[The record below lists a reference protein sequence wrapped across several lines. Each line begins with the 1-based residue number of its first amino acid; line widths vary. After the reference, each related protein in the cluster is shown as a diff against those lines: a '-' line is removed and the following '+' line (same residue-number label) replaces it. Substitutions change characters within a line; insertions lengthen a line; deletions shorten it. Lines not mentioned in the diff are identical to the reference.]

1 MARILVVDDEKD
13 TLEFFA
19 EEFEDRGFH
28 VDTAISGADAIE
40 SVKTHKP
47 DLIFLDVRMPGM
59 DGIEALTKLKDYD
72 PDLKVVMM
80 TAVQDEEIVAQAMA
94 LGAVDYITK
103 PVSLDYLDNVI
114 MDKISSLT
122 DSQEEN
128 S

>member
-59 DGIEALTKLKDYD
+59 DGIEALTKLKDHD

-80 TAVQDEEIVAQAMA
+80 TAVQDEE
-94 LGAVDYITK
+94 TR
-103 PVSLDYLDNVI
+103 
-114 MDKISSLT
+114 
-122 DSQEEN
+122 
-128 S
+128 